1 MALTNV
7 VTRLVIFQRAC
18 EVGTKFVPVIVSVK
32 AGPPALVLGGE
43 SDEITGTGL
52 LTVKLEAALVPPPG
66 AGLTTVTRAICPCAM
81 SLARMAAFNCM
92 ALTTVVFRAEPFHIT
107 AEVDTNFLPLTVSV
121 KAAPPAVTL
130 EGESEVIAGTG
141 LLIVNVC
148 AAEVPPPGEGL
159 NTTTDA
165 VPAAE
170 MSAALIAAVSFVLL
184 TKVVVRFEPFH
195 CTTDVFTKF
204 VPVTVSVKA
213 GPPATAL
220 EGANVVSAGEG
231 LLMVNV

>member
-1 MALTNV
+1 MRFV
-7 VTRLVIFQRAC
+7 PFQRAC

-32 AGPPALVLGGE
+32 AGPPALVLGGD
-43 SDEITGTGL
+43 SDAMLGAGL

-81 SLARMAAFNCM
+81 SLAGMAAFNCV
-92 ALTTVVFRAEPFHIT
+92 ALTTVVFRAAPIHIT
-107 AEVDTNFLPLTVSV
+107 SELETNFLPFTVSV
-121 KAAPPAVTL
+121 NAAPPAVTL
-130 EGESEVIAGTG
+130 EGESEEIAGTG
-141 LLIVNVC
+141 LLIEKVS

-165 VPAAE
+165 VPAVD

-195 CTTDVFTKF
+195 CSTDVFTKLL
-204 VPVTVSVKA
+204 PVAVNVKA
-213 GPPATAL
+213 GPPAIAL
-220 EGANVVSAGEG
+220 EGVNVVREGEG